1 MIRQKVFGACV
12 IIINLIAAAA
22 QSGNQVPFDNRAAY
36 PEVITRLR
44 PARPLRV
51 AFIGFGPSA
60 NVADAR
66 AIETSFKEALARD
79 ARVRMVEP
87 AQLQA
92 ALAGIKY
99 DGSINLS
106 K

>member
-79 ARVRMVEP
+79 ARVRMSSP
-87 AQLQA
+87 
-92 ALAGIKY
+92 
-99 DGSINLS
+99 LS
-106 K
+106 FRRRSRGLNTTAR